1 MPDHDPDHPRD
12 PSDPGD
18 PYRRSPDPDA
28 DPTPRPDRNGDP
40 AADFAYPPTADASPT
55 PPHAGPS
62 YVSVPCSRCGY
73 NLTGIAIG
81 GNCPE
86 CGALVDNSLY
96 AAGQSPT
103 NGFAVTS
110 MVIGIVAA
118 TMVCCPLVSY
128 LGVIGLVFGI
138 LALKQ
143 LNTGQ
148 YAGGSRGMAIAGVI
162 CSSLATLAALAWTVM
177 IIADL

>member
-1 MPDHDPDHPRD
+1 MPE
-12 PSDPGD
+12 
-18 PYRRSPDPDA
+18 PDA
-28 DPTPRPDRNGDP
+28 DRSPADNGDP
-40 AADFAYPPTADASPT
+40 AADFAYPPPADTAPGAP
-55 PPHAGPS
+55 PPHAGPT
-62 YVSVPCSRCGY
+62 YVSVPCTRCGY

-86 CGALVDNSLY
+86 CGALVDNSVY

-138 LALKQ
+138 LAMKQ
-143 LNTGQ
+143 LNDGR
-148 YAGGSRGMAIAGVI
+148 YAGGSRGMAIAGIV

-177 IIADL
+177 IISDL